1 MFNEINEKKGEII
14 EVDFK
19 SRSVPKK
26 VD

>member
-1 MFNEINEKKGEII
+1 LFNEKKGEII

-19 SRSVPKK
+19 SRSGPKK